1 MGVRFD
7 LSSTNVVAYL
17 TSPKETEPPR
27 ITLDQLRAF
36 LYSLAEDADY
46 ARPRIISSNPE
57 WVSAIRHTAQNSLN
71 RLNATVVELRY
82 NEPAPSPILREVLE
96 PLAMVFGSY
105 DIYILP
111 VGSWRDSDVLDRFA
125 HEAARIPGHGI
136 LVLIPDYYEP
146 EQNVQVLDPSLGTRE
161 AVRNR
166 GAWPGAI
173 FMLRSGEANF
183 LPIDEA
189 RLRVAELANVM
200 HDYGTNQA
208 RIRKVVTAP
217 TRRVQDR
224 SPRRLL
230 HLSDLHLGTSRAAN
244 TEVYVQ
250 TALRSHLATANQIV
264 ITGDLFDQPKRRHA
278 QQYRNFAH
286 QLHLLS
292 GKAPIVVPGNHDQR
306 IFGNAIFGVGRRL
319 RQLTDL
325 QWREVVVDPEAQ
337 IAFFCFDSSRTGD
350 LARGCVDQD
359 QLLKMATEY
368 EVNNIGQAL
377 DGYLKVALVH
387 HHPYPYVPDKETP
400 IIDPRGWVG
409 RESFLEF
416 RESDRFLAWCASR
429 GVELILHG
437 HKHIP
442 RLIVDEIL
450 NESPEGGG
458 AYRQLTTVGC
468 GSTLGAN
475 GSEMSFNII
484 EWDPESGNWNT
495 QFLID
500 RGDGSGFR
508 SAALQSQVIEN

>member
-17 TSPKETEPPR
+17 TSPRGTETPR
-27 ITLDQLRAF
+27 ITLDQIRAF
-36 LYSLAEDADY
+36 LNSLAEDADY
-46 ARPRIISSNPE
+46 ARPRIISCNQE
-57 WVSAIRHTAQNSLN
+57 WILDIKRTARNSLN
-71 RLNATVVELRY
+71 LLNERRAEIRFDEVV
-82 NEPAPSPILREVLE
+82 PSAMLREVLE
-96 PLAMVFGSY
+96 PLTMVFGLY

-125 HEAARIPGHGI
+125 QEAARIPGHGI
-136 LVLIPDYYEP
+136 LVLIPDYYDP
-146 EQNVQVLDPSLGTRE
+146 DQNVQVLDPSLGTTE
-161 AVRNR
+161 AIRNR

-173 FMLRSGEANF
+173 FMLRSGEATF
-183 LPIDEA
+183 LLIDEA
-189 RLRVAELANVM
+189 HHRVVELANIM
-200 HDYGTNQA
+200 HDVVDQA
-208 RIRKVVTAP
+208 RIREVVMAP
-217 TRRVQDR
+217 ARRVGDR

-244 TEVYVQ
+244 TEIYVQ
-250 TALRSHLATANQIV
+250 TALRAHLATVNQIV

-286 QLHLLS
+286 QLHLLT
-292 GKAPIVVPGNHDQR
+292 GKAPIVIPGNHDQR
-306 IFGNAIFGVGRRL
+306 IFGNAILGIGRRL

-325 QWREVVVDPEAQ
+325 SWREVVVDSEAR

-368 EVNNIGQAL
+368 EVSNANQAL

-409 RESFLEF
+409 RESFIEF
-416 RESDRFLAWCASR
+416 RDSGRFLSWCASR
-429 GVELILHG
+429 GVGLILHG

-442 RLIVDEIL
+442 RLIVDQVL
-450 NESPEGGG
+450 DESSDGA

-475 GSEMSFNII
+475 GSAMSFNII
-484 EWDPESGNWNT
+484 EWDPESSSWST
-495 QFLID
+495 QFMID

-508 SAALQSQVIEN
+508 SAALQSQVV